1 MLQLHVDTVQLEL
14 DQFMMKGIQENLV
27 FFFFLRAPYQL
38 PLKKKTQTNLGLF
51 GIIIIHQRSLMNDLN
66 PAT

>member
-38 PLKKKTQTNLGLF
+38 PLKKNTNKLGF
-51 GIIIIHQRSLMNDLN
+51 VWDHNNTPEEFDE
-66 PAT
+66 